1 MNDKNQNKIEVL
13 ITFPLSDELI
23 QKLKEVSPKLNIT
36 LLPAKNH
43 QEIDEEVW
51 SRTEVLI
58 TERVIPPVEKVS
70 NLRWIQFNYAGID
83 FALNEE
89 VIKKPKMRVT
99 TLSGAAAPQ
108 VAEYILTMMLALSHK
123 IPSILKYEMNHEW
136 PADRFVRFT
145 PRELRNS
152 TVGLIG
158 YGSISRELARI
169 LKPLGVKILAC
180 KKNVMETQDQGY
192 MIPELGDPN
201 GDLFTRLYPYQAIK
215 TMIKE
220 CDYVVVTVPRTKETV
235 HLIAEDEL
243 TAMKSTAY
251 LVDVSRGGIVKN
263 TALKN
268 ALQEKKIAGAVLDVF
283 EQEPLPKDHPIWDT
297 PNLIISPHIA
307 GVSNHYNER
316 AVDLIVENVKRYLNN
331 NSLLNTLDLDEG
343 Y

>member
-1 MNDKNQNKIEVL
+1 MNEKDENKIEVL
-13 ITFPLSDELI
+13 ITFPLSDDLI
-23 QKLKEVSPKLNIT
+23 NKLKDVSPELKIT
-36 LLPAKNH
+36 LLPAKSH

-51 SRTEVLI
+51 SKTEILI
-58 TERVIPPVEKVS
+58 TERVIPPIEKVK
-70 NLRWIQFNYAGID
+70 NLKWIQFNYAGID
-83 FALNEE
+83 FAHDED
-89 VIKKPKMRVT
+89 VIKKPQMRVT
-99 TLSGAAAPQ
+99 TLSGASAPQ
-108 VAEYILTMMLALSHK
+108 VAEYVLTMMLALSHK

-136 PADRFVRFT
+136 PADRFVRFS

-169 LKPLGVKILAC
+169 LMPLGVKILAS
-180 KKNVMETQDQGY
+180 KKDVMTTQDQGY
-192 MIPELGDPN
+192 IIPGLGDPN

-215 TMIKE
+215 TMVKE
-220 CDYVVVTVPRTKETV
+220 CDYVVITVPKTKETV

-243 TAMKSTAY
+243 SAMKSTAY
-251 LVDVSRGGIVKN
+251 LIDVSRGGIVKN

-283 EQEPLPKDHPIWDT
+283 EQEPLTKDNPIWDT

-316 AVDLIVENVKRYLNN
+316 AIDLIAENIKRYINN
-331 NSLLNTLDLDEG
+331 NSLLNTFNPEG
-343 Y
+343 GY